1 MGMRPQAAR
10 WFELLTPRDQLAK
23 ALDCLAFTGSVE
35 LQVHSQPDQALEIP
49 GLATTLDE
57 YGELARH
64 YATWWPAPEVPPLED
79 ATDPAEAMTEALG
92 RLRAWSEAA
101 EPLVR
106 EAEKLDLEIAE
117 LTRLHEALSAPG
129 MELPNLGRLA
139 AAGPVLGARLYQ
151 LPPGAALRSVP
162 PSVIVHWIR
171 ADETVYVLAIGPLA
185 QAEALDRQMAALKAR
200 RLSLPDWLPDDPA
213 AARDSVRQRID
224 ACRNRRGDVDAE
236 LESLSERHGL
246 ARALGDIALMEWFAG
261 QAPSLPVTEHFAWVT
276 GWTSDAEG
284 LAIEEAMARGNVK
297 HLLRFTEP
305 PPGLESP
312 TVLKNPGWI
321 RPFEMFARLIGMPAA
336 TEADPSRLVAV
347 IAPLLF
353 GYMFGDVGQG
363 AVLLI
368 AGLAL
373 RRRFPVMGL
382 LVSGGLM
389 AIAFGFAFGSVF
401 AREGIIPAL
410 WLHPLSHPLPV
421 LGVTLAFG
429 VLIILLGLSLD
440 ALQSFWRRRGG
451 RWLATR
457 GGLAAAYVGLVGAFA
472 HPGML
477 WLMVVGMIWFV
488 AGSALT
494 SPHHLRELPA
504 ALGELIESLLQMA
517 VNTVSFVRVGAFAL
531 AHAGLSAAVVG
542 IADGVPGWAA
552 LIIMV
557 LGNLLIIALEGLVV
571 GIQTTRL
578 VLFEFFIRF
587 LTAQG
592 RQLRPL
598 ARPGPA
604 SHPPRRT
611 FS

>member
-10 WFELLTPRDQLAK
+10 WFELLTPREQLAK

-35 LQVHSQPDQALEIP
+35 LQVHSQPEEAIEIP
-49 GLATTLDE
+49 GLEGALEARD
-57 YGELARH
+57 ELARR
-64 YATWWPAPEVPPLED
+64 YSTWWPEPEVPPLED
-79 ATDPAEAMTEALG
+79 ATDPAEAMKDALE
-92 RLRAWSEAA
+92 RLDAWSKAA
-101 EPLVR
+101 EPMIR
-106 EAEKLDLEIAE
+106 EAEKLDLELAE
-117 LTRLHEALSAPG
+117 LSRLDEALGSPG
-129 MELPNLGRLA
+129 MTLPNLGRLA
-139 AAGPVLGARLYQ
+139 SAGPVLGARLYQ
-151 LPPGAALRSVP
+151 MPPGVPVRSVP
-162 PSVIVHWIR
+162 PSVIVHWIQSG
-171 ADETVYVLAIGPLA
+171 ETLYVLAIGPRA
-185 QAEALDRQMAALKAR
+185 QVETLDRQMSALKAR

-213 AARDSVRQRID
+213 EARDRVRERIR
-224 ACRNRRGDVDAE
+224 ACRSRRADIDSE
-236 LESLSERHGL
+236 LETLSGRHAL
-246 ARALGDIALMEWFAG
+246 ARALGDLALMEWFAG
-261 QAPSLPVTEHFAWVT
+261 QAPSLPVTQHFAWVT
-276 GWTSDAEG
+276 GWTSDTDG
-284 LAIEEAMARGNVK
+284 MAIEDAMARGNVK

-312 TVLKNPGWI
+312 TVLKNPSWI

-363 AVLLI
+363 AVLLA
-368 AGLAL
+368 AGLVL

-389 AIAFGFAFGSVF
+389 AMVFGLAFGSVF
-401 AREGIIPAL
+401 AREDIIPAL
-410 WLHPLSHPLPV
+410 WLHPLTHPLPV

-429 VLIILLGLSLD
+429 VFIILLGLFLD
-440 ALQSFWRRRGG
+440 ALQSFWRRRAG

-457 GGLAAAYVGLVGAFA
+457 GGLTAAYVGLVGAFV
-472 HPGML
+472 HPPLL
-477 WLMVVGMIWFV
+477 WLMILGMVWFV

-504 ALGELIESLLQMA
+504 ALGELVESMLQMA

-542 IADGVPGWAA
+542 MAEGVPAWAS
-552 LIIMV
+552 LIIMM
-557 LGNLLIIALEGLVV
+557 LGNLLIITLEGLVV

-587 LTAQG
+587 LTAEG

-598 ARPGPA
+598 ARPGPT
-604 SHPPRRT
+604 SHTPRRT
-611 FS
+611 T